1 MRTSVP
7 LASALA
13 VLFLWATAPLEAQQP
28 LAAVTGQATSAT
40 LAPDGIDRYALQLE
54 ADRFIAGRV
63 EQEGVQVVITITNP
77 EGERV
82 GRFASGVGVG
92 GPAFFQ
98 FTTARAGG
106 YIVEITPARPEM
118 GGAYRLHLTRS
129 EPVATTPEGK
139 VDQALAMFGEDT
151 PGAAVS
157 VWRNGQIVFARGY
170 GMASLAYGAPF
181 GPDTPTNIGSTSKH
195 FTGFAAALLQA
206 RGLLSLD
213 DEIRQ
218 YIPELP
224 DFGET
229 ITIRHLLG
237 HTSGYREF
245 VNLLLMGGRQVMDS
259 DFISRDEVITVV
271 QRQPE
276 LQNAPGAEFN
286 YNNTAFGLVAIA
298 IERVTGQS
306 FGAWMRDE
314 VFRPLGMVNT
324 RVRMHPGEIIP
335 GASQGLI
342 PADEGFRE
350 VRDLGASMG
359 AGGIYSTVAD
369 LARWADNLATGR
381 LGGPEVIQELTTSG
395 VLNTGDETN
404 YGLGIF
410 LDTNRG
416 LRRWQHGGSDIAH
429 RSTFVHY
436 PDLNAGYTVQS
447 NYGAFPGNTATVVAQ
462 AFFAADMEEPAQPAT
477 DRVAAATAAALQE
490 ANEGEISVSRD
501 LLARY
506 VGRYEITSLSI
517 VLAVTLGEEGLKIE
531 VGGQPPLDLVPTSEA
546 TFTLEGAPA
555 NLTFHLD
562 DLGEVT
568 GLTLHQEGDYPAQKL
583 PDEVEAV
590 DLEAFVGRFF
600 SAELEAFYTLTVE
613 DNALV
618 IRHLRF
624 GPARLAHSEGD
635 TFTGTLPVS
644 LVVFERDQG
653 GAVTGFRAGN
663 GRSRDVRFER
673 VAP

>member
-1 MRTSVP
+1 MRTYAT
-7 LASALA
+7 LAAALA
-13 VLFLWATAPLEAQQP
+13 VFVLATPALHGQQP
-28 LAAVTGQATSAT
+28 LAAVTGQTTAAT
-40 LAPDGIDRYALQLE
+40 LTADDSDRYELTLE
-54 ADRFIAGRV
+54 ANQFIAGRV
-63 EQEGVQVVITITNP
+63 EQDGVQVVITVTDP
-77 EGERV
+77 DGERV
-82 GRFASGVGVG
+82 GRFASAVGVG
-92 GPAFFQ
+92 GPASFQ
-98 FTTARAGG
+98 FSTARAGAYG
-106 YIVEITPARPEM
+106 VEITPAQPGT
-118 GGAYRLHLTRS
+118 GGAYRLRLTRA
-129 EPVATTPEGK
+129 EPVATSPEGM
-139 VDQALAMFGEDT
+139 VDQAMALFGDDT

-157 VWRNGQIVFARGY
+157 VWRDGQVVFARGY
-170 GMASLAYGAPF
+170 GMASLAYGVPF

-195 FTGFAAALLQA
+195 FTGFAAALLEA

-213 DEIRQ
+213 DDIRKH
-218 YIPELP
+218 IPELP

-229 ITIRHLLG
+229 VTLRHLLG

-259 DFISRDEVITVV
+259 DFIAREEVITVV

-298 IERVTGQS
+298 VERVTGQS
-306 FGAWMRDE
+306 FGAWMRNE
-314 VFRPLGMVNT
+314 VFLPLGMTNT

-342 PADEGFRE
+342 PAEEGFRE

-359 AGGIYSTVAD
+359 AGGIYSTVND

-381 LGGPEVIQELTTSG
+381 LGGPEVIQALTTSG
-395 VLNTGDETN
+395 VLTNGDETR

-447 NYGAFPGNTATVVAQ
+447 NYSVFPGSTGNVVAQ
-462 AFFAADMEEPAQPAT
+462 AFFAGEMEEPAPAGA
-477 DRVAAATAAALQE
+477 AAATPEPAPEDAA
-490 ANEGEISVSRD
+490 EGRVSVSPD

-506 VGRYEITSLSI
+506 VGRYDIASLSI
-517 VLAVTLGEEGLKIE
+517 VLAVTLGDEGLRIE
-531 VGGQPPLDLVPTSEA
+531 VGGQPPLNLVPSSDS

-555 NLTFHLD
+555 DLTFHRD
-562 DLGEVT
+562 DSGDVT
-568 GLTLHQEGDYPAQKL
+568 GLTLHQGGDYPARKMA
-583 PDEVEAV
+583 DEVEPV
-590 DLEAFVGRFF
+590 RLESFVGRYF
-600 SAELEAFYTLTVE
+600 SAELEAFYTLSVE
-613 DNALV
+613 EDALV

-624 GPARLAHSEGD
+624 GPARLVHSEGD

-644 LVVFERDQG
+644 LVVFERDEAG
-653 GAVTGFRAGN
+653 NVTGFRAGN

-673 VAP
+673 VDP